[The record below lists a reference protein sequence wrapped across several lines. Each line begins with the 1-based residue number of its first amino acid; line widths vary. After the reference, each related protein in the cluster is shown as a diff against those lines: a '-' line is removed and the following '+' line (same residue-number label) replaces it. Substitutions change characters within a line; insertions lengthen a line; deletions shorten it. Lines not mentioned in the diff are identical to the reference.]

1 MLFRS
6 KESVQFEKKTSIL
19 METMKTRMMAGHQ
32 VRYDVVCGTQEMIES
47 LDKREQRVPFICR
60 ISQ

>member
-1 MLFRS
+1 M
-6 KESVQFEKKTSIL
+6 V
-19 METMKTRMMAGHQ
+19 GHQ